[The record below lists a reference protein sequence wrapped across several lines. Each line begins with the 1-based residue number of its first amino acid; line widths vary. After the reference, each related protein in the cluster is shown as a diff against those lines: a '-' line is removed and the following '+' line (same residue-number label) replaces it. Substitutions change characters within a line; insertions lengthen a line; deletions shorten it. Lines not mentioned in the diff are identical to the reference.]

1 MHRLCAW
8 SGREEQLETC
18 LSEGGSAVGSSGVF
32 APLAPGTLVAECRLM
47 AVSFSGALGF
57 DDPPAP
63 HRLFDAVRGFASGEG
78 SVDASGLGEGVEVR
92 VGVEE
97 AGVGEVLE
105 RVGLGWGSVVP
116 AGVGVSYFDAESAS
130 GEQVVSGCLLAGGE
144 SGAEAVAGGACGR
157 GWGARWDRL

>member
-1 MHRLCAW
+1 MQGCGWW
-8 SGREEQLETC
+8 SGCQEQLEAG
-18 LSEGGSAVGSSGVF
+18 LSECGAAVGSSGVF
-32 APLAPGTLVAECRLM
+32 APLAPGAFVAEGGLV
-47 AVSFSGALGF
+47 AVSFSGALEF

-63 HRLFDAVRGFASGEG
+63 HGLFDAVGDFASGEG
-78 SVDASGLGEGVEVR
+78 SVDASGLREGVEV
-92 VGVEE
+92 GVWVQE

-130 GEQVVSGCLLAGGE
+130 GEQVVSGRLLAGGE
-144 SGAEAVAGGACGR
+144 GGAEAVAGGACGR

>member
-1 MHRLCAW
+1 MAP
-8 SGREEQLETC
+8 GAFVA
-18 LSEGGSAVGSSGVF
+18 EGG
-32 APLAPGTLVAECRLM
+32 LV
-47 AVSFSGALGF
+47 AVSFSGALEF

-63 HRLFDAVRGFASGEG
+63 HRLFDAVGDFASGEG
-78 SVDASGLGEGVEVR
+78 SVDASGLGKGVEVG
-92 VGVEE
+92 VGIQE

-130 GEQVVSGCLLAGGE
+130 GEQVVSGRLLAGVEG
-144 SGAEAVAGGACGR
+144 GAEAVAGGACGR